1 MLNKQLPGSPSRLRS
16 LKAVAS
22 APRLTVLHW
31 LKDPTAHFPTQVD
44 GDLITDGVCSDFI
57 RGKLGVSAATASRHL
72 TLLAEAGLVVATRK
86 KGWTFYRRDESTI
99 LEFVREV
106 EATL

>member
-1 MLNKQLPGSPSRLRS
+1 MRNDQITGQPSRLRS

-31 LKDPTAHFPTQVD
+31 LKNPTAHFPPQVD

-57 RGKLGVSAATASRHL
+57 REKLGVSAATASRHL

-86 KGWTFYRRDESTI
+86 KGWTFYRRNESTI
-99 LEFVREV
+99 LEFVREIK
-106 EATL
+106 ATL